1 MSEVIVS
8 SFGRKGEKGFKY
20 TNIEEDII
28 QEHNLLGD
36 MVDHSIRN
44 YVWDRERDE
53 IYPEDYLFKGER
65 DEREFRLRKEGK
77 KLIVEY
83 GLPTEY
89 DHSQDYVDS
98 VWEDQMFEILDRNSD
113 EELVDHHIVEKT
125 LSNISDGRQGAV

>member
-8 SFGRKGEKGFKY
+8 SFGREGEKGFKY

-36 MVDHSIRN
+36 MVDHWIRN
-44 YVWDRERDE
+44 YGWDR
-53 IYPEDYLFKGER
+53 ER